1 MAIEVPREYN
11 VTLVAEHREKTQL
24 LGDFL
29 REIAV
34 LMLVLYPL
42 ESGIN
47 RTFRWLTFI
56 LVALGTGMFLYVG
69 ILLEG
74 KDGS

>member
-1 MAIEVPREYN
+1 
-11 VTLVAEHREKTQL
+11 VAEHRERTQL

-29 REIAV
+29 REVAV
-34 LMLVLYPL
+34 LIIVLYPL

-47 RTFRWLTFI
+47 RTFRWWVFI
-56 LVALGTGMFLYVG
+56 LVAVGTGIFLFLG